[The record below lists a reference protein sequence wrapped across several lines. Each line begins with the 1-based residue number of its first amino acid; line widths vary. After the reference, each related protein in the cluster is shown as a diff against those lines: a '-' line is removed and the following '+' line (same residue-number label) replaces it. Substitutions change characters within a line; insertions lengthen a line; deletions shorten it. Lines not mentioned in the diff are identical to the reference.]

1 MYCALIVNIKIATGV
16 CQSHRPRGSRLPIKA
31 VIIAVTEKGARV
43 QTGTSQQRFRVR
55 IFAECLRGSR
65 QHVRFDG
72 AVSAGKFTSLV
83 NNVNISAGA
92 R

>member
-1 MYCALIVNIKIATGV
+1 M
-16 CQSHRPRGSRLPIKA
+16 A

-55 IFAECLRGSR
+55 IFVERLCGSR
-65 QHVRFDG
+65 QHVRFDEIR
-72 AVSAGKFTSLV
+72 VVITGKFTPLV

-92 R
+92 RRP